1 MKEKLRIRER
11 FFGSRLMVIAW
22 TLLVTGLI
30 GLGLNYLFL
39 VPATLESFEM
49 WFFIT
54 LLLLIATGVSWLFSF
69 IRERIKD
76 EYFSDTIK
84 DYIVTV
90 ILLAVWILSLLIWL
104 ITGMTGW
111 KMFNAESYSNLIS
124 IESCSFE
131 QDIQE
136 VDVNNMIT
144 TDVKT
149 ARKLGDRTLGSVKDS
164 SWYEVDTEYN
174 LISIA
179 GEYYRISP
187 LNYGGLFKY
196 LSAKSTGIPG
206 YVLVNA
212 KTQEA
217 QYVELDNAMNYSP
230 SAHFEKNLTRHMRG
244 QYPRYMFGKSFFEVD
259 DEGNPYWITG
269 VKAKQIG
276 VMGAPIVTSAIITD
290 AITGESKEYSL
301 SKLPEWVDHV
311 YSIDDLME
319 VVDWHYSL
327 ANGYF
332 NFSDT
337 GVFKTSYSYR
347 DKESKKDES
356 EYTPFE
362 GYNSVISRNG
372 QIWFYTG
379 ITPANNAET
388 IIGFILANPKTG
400 EVRFYSVEGAE
411 ESSAQ
416 SSAEGLVQNLKYSAS
431 FPTIINV
438 NGIET
443 YFMTLKD
450 SGGLIKKYAFCNV
463 KDYTKVVEADSI
475 KSALDEYQLLMGIKS
490 LDNIGVVDESI
501 TSEGRKVKTVEGVI
515 TEVKEAEKDG
525 YTHYFF
531 TLEDEDDIIFMSSI
545 ENSNLQPMKLVIGN
559 SISIKYRDSE
569 EQGLEI
575 VTSISF
581 NS

>member
-1 MKEKLRIRER
+1 MKTKLKIRER
-11 FFGSRLMVIAW
+11 LFGSRLMVVVW
-22 TLLVTGLI
+22 TLLITSLI

-39 VPATLESFEM
+39 VPATLESSDE
-49 WFFIT
+49 WFFLT
-54 LLLLIATGVSWLFSF
+54 FLLFVATGISWLFSF

-76 EYFSDTIK
+76 EYFNDTIK
-84 DYIVTV
+84 NYIVTF

-111 KMFNAESYSNLIS
+111 KMFNAERYSNLIS

-136 VDVNNMIT
+136 VDVNNMII

-149 ARKLGDRTLGSVKDS
+149 ARKLGDRTLGSVKNS
-164 SWYEVDTEYN
+164 SWYEVDNEYN
-174 LISIA
+174 LISID

-196 LSAKSTGIPG
+196 FSAKNTGIPG

-212 KTQEA
+212 KTQETK
-217 QYVELDNAMNYSP
+217 YVELDNAMNYSP
-230 SAHFEKNLTRHMRG
+230 SARFEKNLTRHMRD
-244 QYPRYMFGKSFFEVD
+244 QYPQYMFGKSFFEVD
-259 DEGNPYWITG
+259 DEGSPYWITG
-269 VKAKQIG
+269 VKTKQIG

-290 AITGESKEYSL
+290 AVTGESKEYSID
-301 SKLPEWVDHV
+301 KLPEWVDHV

-337 GVFKTSYSYR
+337 GVYKTSYSYR
-347 DKESKKDES
+347 DNDSKKDES

-362 GYNSVISRNG
+362 GYNSVISKNG

-388 IIGFILANPKTG
+388 IIGFILASPKTG

-416 SSAEGLVQNLKYSAS
+416 SSAEGLVQNLNYSAS

-438 NGIET
+438 DGIET

-450 SGGLIKKYAFCNV
+450 SGGLIKKYALCNV
-463 KDYTKVVEADSI
+463 KDYTKVVESNGIAEAI
-475 KSALDEYQLLMGIKS
+475 KSYKLMMGTLDMKNLEVI
-490 LDNIGVVDESI
+490 DESI
-501 TSEGRKVKTVEGVI
+501 SSEVLSEKNIEGI
-515 TEVKEAEKDG
+515 IKEVREAEVDG
-525 YTHYFF
+525 NTQYYF
-531 TLEDEDDIIFMSSI
+531 TLEDAGDIVFMSTI
-545 ENSNLQPMKLVIGN
+545 KNSNLQPMKLVVGN
-559 SISIKYRDSE
+559 NVTIRYRESE
-569 EQGLEI
+569 ETGIAI
-575 VTSISF
+575 VTKISF
-581 NS
+581 E